1 MARFDEQ
8 LDSWLDQVAEVP
20 LVNNMSEADQQ
31 KVILID
37 SLVLQVSIEGYG
49 KQPSEWTTEMF
60 ADLFFN
66 RFVRLLENHEKQQ
79 RLFEL
84 IPTAMVVLLDIVQP
98 LHQAKLVSWIK
109 GNHDQLVHLYDPV
122 ADKFYSQLTKAMA
135 SANVNTNNK
144 EEVAAFTKQYLRKH
158 PAQSRAF
165 FTKDDGHEK

>member
-1 MARFDEQ
+1 MAQFDEQ

-66 RFVRLLENHEKQQ
+66 RFVRLLEDHEKQQ
-79 RLFEL
+79 QLFEL
-84 IPTAMVVLLDIVQP
+84 IPTAMMVLLDVAQP
-98 LHQAKLVSWIK
+98 LRQAELTSWIK
-109 GNHDQLVHLYDPV
+109 SNHDQLVHLYDPA
-122 ADKFYSQLTKAMA
+122 ADQFYSQLTKAMK
-135 SANVNTNNK
+135 SANVNANNK

-158 PAQSRAF
+158 PAQSREF
-165 FTKDDGHEK
+165 FTKDAGHEK